1 MKKNKSFVKPILIF
15 FLLSLFSLP
24 AYAYELVIPSL
35 DYRTGPYAPN
45 GIPVANGFSDYLKM
59 LNARDGGINGVPIK
73 NVSCETGYNTK
84 VGVECYEK
92 LKNTPPSGAL
102 AFQPLSTGIT
112 YQLIPKASVDK
123 IPNPVPPP
131 EGFSVY
137 KNSKYH
143 LPLDAAI
150 VPRLTPL
157 PFTAFQFK
165 FPFDKE
171 PVLLFMSIGLKVQ

>member
-1 MKKNKSFVKPILIF
+1 MKKNKSLVKPILIF
-15 FLLSLFSLP
+15 FLLSLFSLS

-123 IPNPVPPP
+123 IPI
-131 EGFSVY
+131 FS
-137 KNSKYH
+137 
-143 LPLDAAI
+143 
-150 VPRLTPL
+150 
-157 PFTAFQFK
+157 
-165 FPFDKE
+165 
-171 PVLLFMSIGLKVQ
+171 MG